1 MKKKTAKMTI
11 GGVSIYLSN
20 KRSIGDELSNKCY
33 NGIPIRSRKCH
44 IDTINK
50 EKSMQVK

>member
-11 GGVSIYLSN
+11 SGVSIYLAN
-20 KRSIGDELSNKCY
+20 KRSVGDELSNKCY

-44 IDTINK
+44 IDISNK
-50 EKSMQVK
+50 KSMQMK

>member
-11 GGVSIYLSN
+11 GGVSIHLSN

-44 IDTINK
+44 IDTSNK